1 MMKGDLMRDLKV
13 LTPPELLVLHAA
25 VSEELRRR
33 GVTRSSNN
41 PVGDLAEHLFCRAF
55 GWKQAPN
62 SMRDA
67 DATDD
72 ANVRYQ
78 IKGRRLTMHN
88 ASRQLGAL
96 RDLPKQGFDVLAA
109 VLFREDYRVLR
120 AALIPHTRVVEMAR
134 HVERTNSWR
143 FLLREAVWSIADVRD
158 VTEDLRKAEM
168 DWAKTLA
175 KEPKAS

>member
-1 MMKGDLMRDLKV
+1 MRDLRK
-13 LTPPELLVLHAA
+13 LTPPELLVMHAA

-72 ANVRYQ
+72 AQVRYQ
-78 IKGRRLTMHN
+78 IKGRRLTSYN
-88 ASRQLGAL
+88 KSRQLGAL
-96 RDLPKQGFDVLAA
+96 RDLPAQGFDVLAA

-120 AALIPHTRVVEMAR
+120 AALIPHTRVIGLAKRVD
-134 HVERTNSWR
+134 RTNSWR
-143 FLLREAVWSIADVRD
+143 FLLRDAVWSVADVSD
-158 VTEDLRKAEM
+158 VTENLQKTEAAWAEVLTE
-168 DWAKTLA
+168 A
-175 KEPKAS
+175 PSSV

>member
-1 MMKGDLMRDLKV
+1 MIELKK
-13 LTPPELLVLHAA
+13 LTPPELLVMHAA

-72 ANVRYQ
+72 AQARYQ
-78 IKGRRLTMHN
+78 IKGRRLTSHN
-88 ASRQLGAL
+88 KSRQLSAL
-96 RDLPKQGFDVLAA
+96 RDLPAQGFDVLAA
-109 VLFREDYRVLR
+109 VLFQEDYRVLR
-120 AALIPHTRVVEMAR
+120 AALIPHSRVVEIAKR
-134 HVERTNSWR
+134 VDRTNSWR
-143 FLLREAVWSIADVRD
+143 FLLSDAVWSVADVRE
-158 VTEDLRKAEM
+158 VTEDLKKTEAKWAEVLTEM
-168 DWAKTLA
+168 PSDL
-175 KEPKAS
+175 

>member
-1 MMKGDLMRDLKV
+1 MRNLSI
-13 LTPPELLVLHAA
+13 LTPQELLLLHAA

-55 GWKQAPN
+55 DWKQAPR

-67 DATDD
+67 DATDC
-72 ANVRYQ
+72 ASVRYQ
-78 IKGRRLTMHN
+78 IKGRRMTAQN

-96 RDLPKQGFDVLAA
+96 RDLPQQGFDVLAA

-120 AALIPHTRVVEMAR
+120 AALIPHARVVELAKR
-134 HVERTNSWR
+134 VERTNSWR
-143 FLLREAVWSIADVRD
+143 FLLREAVWLLKDVED
-158 VTEDLRKAEM
+158 VTEDLKKVEMNWAGSLVAE
-168 DWAKTLA
+168 
-175 KEPKAS
+175 PNVV

>member
-1 MMKGDLMRDLKV
+1 MRELQD
-13 LTPPELLVLHAA
+13 LTPPDLLVLHAA

-33 GVTRSSNN
+33 GITRSSNN

-72 ANVRYQ
+72 AEVRYQ
-78 IKGRRLTMHN
+78 IKGRRLTRHN

-109 VLFREDYRVLR
+109 ILFQEDYRVLR
-120 AALIPHTRVVEMAR
+120 AALIPHARVVELAKR
-134 HVERTNSWR
+134 VERTNSWR
-143 FLLREAVWSIADVRD
+143 FLLRDAVWSVADVRD
-158 VTEDLRKAEM
+158 VTEDLRKAEQN
-168 DWAKTLA
+168 WADALA
-175 KEPKAS
+175 GGGGVFS